1 MDALFGGGLP
11 VGTVLL
17 IEDYAE
23 HTPNTHLLLKLFLAE
38 GVMCGHSLFLA
49 SASEDPAE
57 LLKKLPSALGEGR
70 SAQSGTVPSSA
81 APAPGQ
87 AEVDQMKIAWRYQN
101 LPKVQV
107 PCSTIIIG
115 LLCWQTLSTFLQSSL
130 SSRFGHFFDVT
141 STMDPGRLA
150 SVDTTTFDVSKQL
163 AARSSRRS
171 SDLYRLLKSQIE
183 SKIISGNFSV
193 DSQNSTQQRN
203 ILRIALHHIGSP
215 LWVDEEFSNHH
226 HDPLSPSSSSSAPCL
241 LHFLHALRGLL
252 RRAYAVA
259 VITMPTNLIEDRVF
273 ASHLRRLC
281 DSAVRISC
289 FSNEHY
295 EGTFELI
302 KLPCLN
308 SLTPHLPESLDLI
321 FNMKR
326 KHFCIEKHHLPP
338 ELSNTASRAQED
350 SEVDKKG
357 SGQGPKVGLVL
368 EDEGSEVG
376 KPKPQLSKHNIDF

>member
-101 LPKVQV
+101 LPKVQ
-107 PCSTIIIG
+107 
-115 LLCWQTLSTFLQSSL
+115 SSL

-163 AARSSRRS
+163 AAEVP
-171 SDLYRLLKSQIE
+171 K
-183 SKIISGNFSV
+183 
-193 DSQNSTQQRN
+193 
-203 ILRIALHHIGSP
+203 
-215 LWVDEEFSNHH
+215 
-226 HDPLSPSSSSSAPCL
+226 DP
-241 LHFLHALRGLL
+241 
-252 RRAYAVA
+252 
-259 VITMPTNLIEDRVF
+259 VI
-273 ASHLRRLC
+273 C
-281 DSAVRISC
+281 ISC
-289 FSNEHY
+289 
-295 EGTFELI
+295 
-302 KLPCLN
+302 
-308 SLTPHLPESLDLI
+308 
-321 FNMKR
+321 
-326 KHFCIEKHHLPP
+326 
-338 ELSNTASRAQED
+338 
-350 SEVDKKG
+350 
-357 SGQGPKVGLVL
+357 
-368 EDEGSEVG
+368 
-376 KPKPQLSKHNIDF
+376 